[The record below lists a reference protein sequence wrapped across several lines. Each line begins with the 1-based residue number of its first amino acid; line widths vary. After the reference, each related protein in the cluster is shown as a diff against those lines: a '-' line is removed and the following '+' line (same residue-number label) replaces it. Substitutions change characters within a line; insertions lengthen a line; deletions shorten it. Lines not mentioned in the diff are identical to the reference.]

1 MKLRVCL
8 SVASVLILSQFAL
21 PAAPKLLLHFDVN
34 KTLIADD
41 AAGSKTTDHILMHA
55 LAERYYDRWDER
67 VPDPISYLDYVKHYL
82 LPGKSSDLAL
92 RAARDQ
98 QIQRFLD
105 FLRERNHFYTPW
117 AEKQFYQLKAKLA
130 QSETLVFPSFYKL
143 LSYLEENE
151 LRYTVL
157 LRTFGSDLPR
167 VIRDI
172 NTATG
177 SSMISLKGRFKH
189 RTLFVE
195 MAPLQER
202 CIERIND
209 IYQFFKNSSHIA
221 IQDNWEDWMTHEE
234 AQEYGKTFPVD
245 LQDDSV
251 ISLFF
256 DDNVRVEPNSLVN
269 IVNPIDVHTN
279 QPLNVV
285 SLVESKNI
293 FRVDAIDAILDDDY
307 FIHLVEA
314 AIHATTQTAE
324 AV

>member
-1 MKLRVCL
+1 MKLRYYL
-8 SVASVLILSQFAL
+8 SVASVLVFSQLAL
-21 PAAPKLLLHFDVN
+21 TAAPKLLLHFDVN

-55 LAERYYDRWDER
+55 MAERFYDRWDER
-67 VPDPISYLDYVKHYL
+67 VPDPISYLEYVKEYL
-82 LPGKSSDLAL
+82 LPGKSSDLTL

-98 QIQRFLD
+98 QIQRFLE

-117 AEKQFYQLKAKLA
+117 AEKQFAQLKAKLA
-130 QSETLVFPSFYKL
+130 QSETLVFPSFYRL
-143 LSYLEENE
+143 LSYMEERKLE
-151 LRYTVL
+151 YTVI

-167 VIRDI
+167 VIHDV
-172 NTATG
+172 NTATR
-177 SSMISLKGRFKH
+177 SSFFALKGRFKN

-195 MAPLQER
+195 VAPLQER
-202 CIERIND
+202 CIERISD
-209 IYQFFKNSSHIA
+209 IYQFFKSSSHLA

-234 AQEYGKTFPVD
+234 AQEHSKTFPID

-256 DDNVRVEPNSLVN
+256 DDNVKVEPNSRVN

-314 AIHATTQTAE
+314 AINAPTQTAE